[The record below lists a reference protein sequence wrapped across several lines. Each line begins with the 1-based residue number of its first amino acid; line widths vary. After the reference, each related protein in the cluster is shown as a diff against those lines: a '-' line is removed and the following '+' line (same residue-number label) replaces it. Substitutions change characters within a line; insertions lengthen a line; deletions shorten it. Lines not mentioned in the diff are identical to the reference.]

1 MDRMKF
7 SLGLWDKLTPQTQKK
22 LMRIRR
28 PLWFGT
34 LRHTNPISSA
44 WGKDRGHPVD
54 RYYIERFL
62 QTHCEDIHG
71 RVLEVGSPIYTEQF
85 GKNITKADV
94 LDSSPGNPKAT
105 ILADL
110 DSALHIASNEFDCLI
125 FTQVFQFICNLQACI
140 EELHRIL
147 KPGGVLLATVPCI
160 SKVDQGYEKNKDF
173 WRFTDAGCKMIF
185 GDVFGSNRVNIH
197 TYGNVLSSIAF
208 LTGVA
213 HEELTQKE
221 LDYIDPSFQLVLG
234 IKAVK
239 Q

>member
-1 MDRMKF
+1 MKF
-7 SLGLWDKLTPQTQKK
+7 SLGLWEKLNPQTQKR

-34 LRHTNPISSA
+34 LRHTLPISTA

-62 QTHCEDIHG
+62 QTYGEDIQG
-71 RVLEVGSPIYTEQF
+71 RVLEVGSPAYTYRF
-85 GKNITKADV
+85 GRHIEKSDV
-94 LDSSPGNPKAT
+94 LDSNSDSPWAT

-110 DSALHIASNEFDCLI
+110 DSTLQIASNEFDCLI
-125 FTQVFQFICNLQACI
+125 FTQVLQFVCNLQGCI

-160 SKVDQGYEKNKDF
+160 SKVDQGYGKNKDF
-173 WRFTDAGCKMIF
+173 WRFTDSGCKMIF
-185 GDVFGSNRVNIH
+185 GDVFGSNHLNIH
-197 TYGNVLSSIAF
+197 NYGNVLSSIAF
-208 LTGVA
+208 LTGA
-213 HEELTQKE
+213 AFEELTQKE
-221 LDYIDPSFQLVLG
+221 LDYSDPAFQLVLG
-234 IKAVK
+234 IRAVK